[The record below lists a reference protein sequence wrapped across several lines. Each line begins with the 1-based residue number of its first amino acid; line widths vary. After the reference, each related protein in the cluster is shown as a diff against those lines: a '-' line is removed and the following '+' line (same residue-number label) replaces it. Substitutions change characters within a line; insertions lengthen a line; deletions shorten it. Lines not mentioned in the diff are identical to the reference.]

1 MTSKITPESYV
12 FKFGKFI
19 NMKACDVARLTKVD
33 KYGNDVNVGLQYL
46 EFLVDKCDW
55 FRHKDI
61 ITQVIHEAKKN
72 IKQEPDDENKDVVKK
87 KNTAGKKSQ
96 AHLVKICTDDD
107 EKQTVKF

>member
-1 MTSKITPESYV
+1 
-12 FKFGKFI
+12 
-19 NMKACDVARLTKVD
+19 MKAYDVARLIKVD
-33 KYGNDVNVGLQYL
+33 KYGKDVNVGMQYL
-46 EFLVDKCDW
+46 EFLIDKCDW

-61 ITQVIHEAKKN
+61 IKQVIDEAKKN

-107 EKQTVKF
+107 EEKTVKF

>member
-1 MTSKITPESYV
+1 MTSQITPKSYV

-72 IKQEPDDENKDVVKK
+72 IKEPEEDNKDVVKK
-87 KNTAGKKSQ
+87 KNTSGKKTQ
-96 AHLVKICTDDD
+96 ENLVKICTDDD

>member
-1 MTSKITPESYV
+1 MTSKITSESYV

-72 IKQEPDDENKDVVKK
+72 IKEPEDAKK
-87 KNTAGKKSQ
+87 MPGFKSCWPGSWIGDKEEEW
-96 AHLVKICTDDD
+96 ARVGVLGI
-107 EKQTVKF
+107 